1 VHKVLAT
8 SSLVAL
14 STLLLGQADVSQ
26 LDPLPLSS
34 DGYMVGRHLGRL
46 QFASR
51 ECGGSFDSTKVEL
64 FDRATQLGADL
75 GALKIFN
82 GRSSNGLKDEGT
94 RLEALRGT
102 NEICQRLYKLY
113 GPNGITARGAY
124 DPTTI
129 GLGRPAAPRPW
140 WAAVNI
146 VPHPQRKD
154 TRPKRPGGRA
164 AGA

>member
-1 VHKVLAT
+1 MQKMLTVLAVVG
-8 SSLVAL
+8 S

-51 ECGGSFDSTKVEL
+51 ECGGSFDATKVEL

-75 GALKIFN
+75 SAMRIYH
-82 GRSSNGLKDEGT
+82 GRSSKGANDEGT
-94 RLEALRGT
+94 RLATLRGT
-102 NEICQRLYKLY
+102 DEICQRLYKLY
-113 GPNGITARGAY
+113 GPSGISARGAY

-129 GLGRPAAPRPW
+129 GLNRPAAPRPW
-140 WAAVNI
+140 WAAADI
-146 VPHPQRKD
+146 VPRPQRKD
-154 TRPKRPGGRA
+154 SRPKRSGAR

>member
-1 VHKVLAT
+1 
-8 SSLVAL
+8 
-14 STLLLGQADVSQ
+14 
-26 LDPLPLSS
+26 
-34 DGYMVGRHLGRL
+34 MVGRHLKRL

-51 ECGGSFDSTKVEL
+51 ECGGSFDATKVEL
-64 FDRATQLGADL
+64 FDRATQLHADVS
-75 GALKIFN
+75 ALKIYS
-82 GRSSNGLKDEGT
+82 GRSSKGFKDEGE
-94 RLEALRGT
+94 RLGPLRVT

-140 WAAVNI
+140 WAAVDV
-146 VPHPQRKD
+146 VPRPQPKD
-154 TRPKRPGGRA
+154 SRPKRSGGRA